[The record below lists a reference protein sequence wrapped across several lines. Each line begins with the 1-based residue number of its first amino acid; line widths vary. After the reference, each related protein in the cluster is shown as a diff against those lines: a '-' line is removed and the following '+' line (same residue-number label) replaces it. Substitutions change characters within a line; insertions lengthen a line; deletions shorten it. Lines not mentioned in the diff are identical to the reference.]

1 MAPTDPIFV
10 FGWSVL
16 PVRDEKIG
24 FLCELG
30 ERVWRGSGRLMVRC
44 KDEGAF
50 LSGCDPIDSVCE
62 ATARMGEGG
71 SPDEK
76 RIRAGGQF
84 QIVVGLNF
92 MESDLGAELGKS
104 GGKERFALLGVK

>member
-24 FLCELG
+24 FLRELG
-30 ERVWRGSGRLMVRC
+30 EGVWRGSGRLMVSC

-50 LSGCDPIDSVCE
+50 LSGCDPIDSVGE
-62 ATARMGEGG
+62 ATARMGEGSG
-71 SPDEK
+71 LDEE
-76 RIRAGGQF
+76 RIRFGG
-84 QIVVGLNF
+84 
-92 MESDLGAELGKS
+92 
-104 GGKERFALLGVK
+104 